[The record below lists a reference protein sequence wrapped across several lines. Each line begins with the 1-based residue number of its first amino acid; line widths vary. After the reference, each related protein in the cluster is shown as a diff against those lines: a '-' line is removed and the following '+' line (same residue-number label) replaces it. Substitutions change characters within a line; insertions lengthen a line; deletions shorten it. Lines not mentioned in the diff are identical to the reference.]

1 MELWEIHPS
10 LVHFPIA
17 LLTAGLCT
25 DIYARARASLNAG
38 HVATGLYVA
47 GVGTGLVTGLAGLLA
62 FYTVPSAHT
71 EQAGDQ
77 VVWHLGL
84 ALVSV
89 VLFAGVAW
97 MRWRGWQDLPSAGT
111 LAASVVAVGLLIG
124 AGYLGGHIVYHGAM
138 GVEPE
143 LLSPRLTQHHDDSAA
158 HADQHAS
165 VRDRHAR

>member
-1 MELWEIHPS
+1 VELWEIHPS

-17 LLTAGLCT
+17 LLIAGLCT
-25 DIYARARASLNAG
+25 DLYALTRRSLGAG

-47 GVGTGLVTGLAGLLA
+47 GVAAGLVTGLAGLLA

-71 EQAGDQ
+71 EQAHDQ

-84 ALVSV
+84 ALASV

-97 MRWRGWQDLPSAGT
+97 VRWRGWAQLPSVGS
-111 LAASVVAVGLLIG
+111 LVVGLVAVGLLTA

-138 GVEPE
+138 GVEPG
-143 LLSPRLTQHHDDSAA
+143 LLSPQLAQHS
-158 HADQHAS
+158 QQ
-165 VRDRHAR
+165 RG

>member
-17 LLTAGLCT
+17 LLIAGLCT
-25 DIYARARASLNAG
+25 DVYARARRSLSAG
-38 HVATGLYVA
+38 HAATGLYVG
-47 GVGTGLVTGLAGLLA
+47 GVVMGLVTGLAGVLA

-71 EQAGDQ
+71 EQARDQ
-77 VVWHLGL
+77 LIWHLGL

-97 MRWRGWQDLPSAGT
+97 VRWRGWNALPSVGS
-111 LAASVVAVGLLIG
+111 LAVSLVAVALLTA

-138 GVEPE
+138 GVEPN
-143 LLSPRLTQHHDDSAA
+143 LLSTRLTQDHQSG
-158 HADQHAS
+158 ADQEHHAF
-165 VRDRHAR
+165 RGENDRH

>member
-17 LLTAGLCT
+17 LLIAGLCT
-25 DIYARARASLNAG
+25 DLYARARRSPSAG

-47 GVGTGLVTGLAGLLA
+47 GVATGLVTGLAGVLA

-71 EQAGDQ
+71 EQAHDQ

-84 ALVSV
+84 ALASV

-97 MRWRGWQDLPSAGT
+97 VRWRGWSELPSIGS
-111 LAASVVAVGLLIG
+111 LVVSLVAVGLLTA

-138 GVEPE
+138 GIEPD
-143 LLSPRLTQHHDDSAA
+143 LLSPRLTQHHQSGA
-158 HADQHAS
+158 HEAPRTSDGDHQGP
-165 VRDRHAR
+165 